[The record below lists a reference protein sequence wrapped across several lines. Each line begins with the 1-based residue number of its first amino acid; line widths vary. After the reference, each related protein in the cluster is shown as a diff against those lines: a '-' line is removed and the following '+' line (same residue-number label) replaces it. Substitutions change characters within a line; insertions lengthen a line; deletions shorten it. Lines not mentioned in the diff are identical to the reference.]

1 MDSRQGWI
9 LPPLTF
15 YNTKATD
22 TPPMEPTIRCPDP
35 ETYDLAVRL
44 FEKLRFETNLTDDEV
59 DLVSLL
65 DCLIQDERGR
75 RHPTP

>member
-1 MDSRQGWI
+1 
-9 LPPLTF
+9 
-15 YNTKATD
+15 
-22 TPPMEPTIRCPDP
+22 MEPTIRCPDT

>member
-1 MDSRQGWI
+1 
-9 LPPLTF
+9 
-15 YNTKATD
+15 
-22 TPPMEPTIRCPDP
+22 MEPISPPTIRCPDP